1 MDLYR
6 FGIRENMSKICYK
19 KNQNSSGRVYVKT
32 HLCAVSSSSSSAF
45 NASINSSTVSITTTI
60 AKSPPTS
67 NHGNKEV
74 SQEHTEV
81 L

>member
-1 MDLYR
+1 MDSYR
-6 FGIRENMSKICYK
+6 FGIRENMSKTCYK
-19 KNQNSSGRVYVKT
+19 RQNLSGRVYVKT